1 MVFRA
6 QPLPGDLNRRPEAPG
21 PDLQLE
27 NSPIEPDPPA
37 HCRTVK
43 NYRGG
48 TAENN
53 YSAGK
58 IFYIQ
63 KRTERAHFLF
73 WPARTNMEG
82 VGGGRGNN
90 KYACWRLRVRI
101 PLCTCDFFCWL
112 LVLWG
117 ASRSARKKAS
127 CARPHWRKLR
137 VWGLV
142 AGRLFSRFFSMRVLR
157 FIMLGDCWGQ
167 KHGFRPRCTGRAPEW
182 SPKREMPVLASQ
194 ALATDPFPRFFQA
207 RPARKLRLTDPKC
220 SSAATQISPTRLKPP
235 KMTVFAAISPQ
246 RVFSRISLCQPVG
259 LDLMHR
265 LRANIGCETWLRLRV
280 ASRPKGTFGALKRA
294 HMGTPTHVLAR

>member
-37 HCRTVK
+37 HCRTAK

-58 IFYIQ
+58 IFYVQ

-82 VGGGRGNN
+82 GGSGRGTNI
-90 KYACWRLRVRI
+90 YAHWRLRVRI
-101 PLCTCDFFCWL
+101 PLCTCVFCCWL

-127 CARPHWRKLR
+127 CAWPQWRKLR
-137 VWGLV
+137 VWRLA
-142 AGRLFSRFFSMRVLR
+142 AGRLFFRFFSMRVLR
-157 FIMLGDCWGQ
+157 FMMLGDCWGQ
-167 KHGFRPRCTGRAPEW
+167 KHGLRPRCRCLFWHHRRSQQTHSHA
-182 SPKREMPVLASQ
+182 SSKRDLHANSACPTQ
-194 ALATDPFPRFFQA
+194 NALPPRPRF
-207 RPARKLRLTDPKC
+207 RR
-220 SSAATQISPTRLKPP
+220 
-235 KMTVFAAISPQ
+235 
-246 RVFSRISLCQPVG
+246 
-259 LDLMHR
+259 
-265 LRANIGCETWLRLRV
+265 RA
-280 ASRPKGTFGALKRA
+280 
-294 HMGTPTHVLAR
+294 

>member
-1 MVFRA
+1 MRDAV
-6 QPLPGDLNRRPEAPG
+6 
-21 PDLQLE
+21 
-27 NSPIEPDPPA
+27 
-37 HCRTVK
+37 TW
-43 NYRGG
+43 YRLAVACGS
-48 TAENN
+48 N
-53 YSAGK
+53 
-58 IFYIQ
+58 I
-63 KRTERAHFLF
+63 
-73 WPARTNMEG
+73 
-82 VGGGRGNN
+82 
-90 KYACWRLRVRI
+90 YAYWRLRVRI

-137 VWGLV
+137 VWGLA

-207 RPARKLRLTDPKC
+207 RPARKLRLTDPEC

-235 KMTVFAAISPQ
+235 KMAVFVAISPQ
-246 RVFSRISLCQPVG
+246 RVFARNPSHRPVV
-259 LDLMHR
+259 LDLKHR
-265 LRANIGCETWLRLRV
+265 LRANIGCETWLV
-280 ASRPKGTFGALKRA
+280 PNIASPPRALFW
-294 HMGTPTHVLAR
+294 P